1 MNVLAIK
8 TQHVA
13 QMMEA
18 VNLDTFDGSFI
29 QTEDPQ
35 ERQAGSRNR
44 ENCSP
49 LYPSRRKVLKF

>member
-13 QMMEA
+13 QMIEA

-29 QTEDPQ
+29 QAEDPQ

-44 ENCSP
+44 ENC
-49 LYPSRRKVLKF
+49 